1 MIQQILIAAGG
12 LGLFLLGMTV
22 LTEGLRALAGRSLR
36 RWLTRFTK
44 TPVSGAITGA
54 AVTALIQSS
63 SATTV
68 TAVGFVGAGL
78 LTFPQ
83 ALGIIYG
90 ANVGTT
96 LTGWIVALVG
106 FKLDLGSTALPLLL
120 LGMLMRLFGGA
131 RLRHTGWALTGFS
144 LLFIGID
151 AMQDGLGVLEGAVTP
166 EDFPGDSVW
175 GRLQLVAIGVAITLV
190 TQSSSAGIATAL
202 VALGSGAISFPQAA
216 AMVIGMDVG
225 TTFTA
230 FLATLG
236 GTTAGRRTGYA
247 HVIYNVLTGCMAF
260 ALLDLYVDTVSP
272 LLGAGSQGDPQV
284 AVVAFHST
292 FNLLGVILVLPF
304 AGAFARLIEWLV
316 PERES
321 NLVAG
326 LDSMLLQDPDSA
338 TDAVAKAVSEAGRRS
353 FRLLRFWIGRP
364 ESSQEPID
372 DPAQELEEM
381 ARGLDA
387 IRAYIVQITFE
398 EHDWD
403 GRARLAHLL
412 HALDHQS
419 RLCSRLSDPPEPQVL
434 DENPRLCRCASL
446 LAAALPGSL
455 WPDSTHAQR
464 SQKVADILT
473 RHRHAFRRQALAAA
487 TREPSSINTVPAK
500 LDAYRWLERCARH
513 VQRLTDHRS
522 RAAEEVVSEASVL
535 GPGSKPST
543 GA

>member
-1 MIQQILIAAGG
+1 MIQQLLIAAGG

-22 LTEGLRALAGRSLR
+22 LTEGLRGLAGRSLR
-36 RWLTRFTK
+36 RLLTRFTK

-54 AVTALIQSS
+54 AVTALVQSS

-78 LTFPQ
+78 LTFTQ

-96 LTGWIVALVG
+96 VTGWVVALVG
-106 FKLDLGSTALPLLL
+106 FKLDLGSMALPLLL
-120 LGMLMRLFGGA
+120 FGMLMRLFGGT

-166 EDFPGDSVW
+166 EDFPGDSIW
-175 GRLQLVAIGVAITLV
+175 GRLQLVAIGMAITLV

-247 HVIYNVLTGCMAF
+247 HVIYNLLTGCMAF
-260 ALLDLYVDTVSP
+260 ALLDFYVDTVSP

-304 AGAFARLIEWLV
+304 AGAFARLIQWLV

-321 NLVAG
+321 DLVAG
-326 LDSMLLQDPDSA
+326 LDPMLLQDPDSA
-338 TDAVAKAVSEAGRRS
+338 TDAVAKALSESGERA
-353 FRLLRFWIGRP
+353 FKLLRFWIGRP
-364 ESSQEPID
+364 KENEGSIE
-372 DPAQELEEM
+372 DPAQELEEL

-398 EHDWD
+398 ESDWE
-403 GRARLAHLL
+403 GRYRLAHLL

-419 RLCSRLSDPPEPQVL
+419 RLCSRLSVPPEQSVL
-434 DENPRLCRCASL
+434 DENLRLCRCVSL

-455 WPDSTHAQR
+455 WLGDPKRAVR
-464 SQKVADILT
+464 SEKVADILA
-473 RHRHAFRRQALAAA
+473 RHGPAFRNQILAAA
-487 TREPSSINTVPAK
+487 TREPSSMGAVPTK

-513 VQRLTDHRS
+513 VWSLTHHLS
-522 RAAEEVVSEASVL
+522 RAH
-535 GPGSKPST
+535 
-543 GA
+543 